1 MRPVIAAALVLV
13 AALAATV
20 QPAHALTIRD
30 VIELTRAGL
39 TDDVLVALIEVD
51 GGVYS
56 TDTATLKS
64 LKDAGVSPRVMIA
77 LIRSGR
83 DRRVE
88 EPPSEPVE
96 GPCWSEFGG
105 NPQRTLARTQLD
117 LGRPKAKPVW
127 VRGVGSYMEYPP
139 SFCDGTVYV
148 NTFGGR
154 TAAYEAETGRLIWS
168 WQSGTK
174 ASSPAIAGDY
184 LVVSSHDGSIT
195 GLDRARGKVRWRI
208 ETHAKVESSPVAMD
222 GIVYVGSTDGRLF
235 ALNAANGHVRW
246 AYDTGGR
253 INSSPSLAQGRVCV
267 TTYAGSIFCVRQ
279 RDGRKL
285 WST

>member
-20 QPAHALTIRD
+20 QPAQALTIRD

-88 EPPSEPVE
+88 EPPPVPVVDDASVEAPPPPTVVVEHCGVIEHREPQVQQVAVPVPVYVPVYPTRGPLHRSEPFTGIQESTFVPLQPGVAVRPRRE
-96 GPCWSEFGG
+96 PEPVYWGFGG
-105 NPQRTLARTQLD
+105 KLRPDAWGQPQDRD
-117 LGRPKAKPVW
+117 KKP
-127 VRGVGSYMEYPP
+127 SE
-139 SFCDGTVYV
+139 DGDKDKDKGER
-148 NTFGGR
+148 NR
-154 TAAYEAETGRLIWS
+154 
-168 WQSGTK
+168 
-174 ASSPAIAGDY
+174 
-184 LVVSSHDGSIT
+184 
-195 GLDRARGKVRWRI
+195 
-208 ETHAKVESSPVAMD
+208 
-222 GIVYVGSTDGRLF
+222 
-235 ALNAANGHVRW
+235 
-246 AYDTGGR
+246 
-253 INSSPSLAQGRVCV
+253 SL
-267 TTYAGSIFCVRQ
+267 
-279 RDGRKL
+279 KK
-285 WST
+285 